1 MIRFELIHL
10 RRQGVLVIYVLVV
23 VFYAGML
30 RVIPPD
36 WRGFAL
42 PFLLFS
48 EPAVIGYIF
57 AGGVFVLERE
67 QNIHAPILLSPGG
80 LKRYVQ
86 TKMAAFFVYAALS
99 GAVITLTGTIGTGSA
114 IETGGAIETTEILRV
129 SSMPGVLAAGLLCGL
144 TSLGY
149 TALGLFV
156 AATFRDINSFLMKGV
171 LFLLPMLA
179 VLAIYYTVHDWP
191 ADLALTLLPGGGFF
205 LLYRTPS
212 LPAGGAGFS
221 AGAGVVNLIVYAVL
235 FRRIAERR
243 LARRL
248 IGDSAGE

>member
-99 GAVITLTGTIGTGSA
+99 GAAIATAGTIG
-114 IETGGAIETTEILRV
+114 TGGAIETTEILRV

-205 LLYRTPS
+205 LLYRTPALS
-212 LPAGGAGFS
+212 AAGAGFS
-221 AGAGVVNLIVYAVL
+221 AGAGVVNLIAYAVL